1 MSEPKQQ
8 SVMDQLG
15 GVSGLV
21 YTSLPILIFVPVN
34 SIWNLTAAIWAAV
47 GVAVLIAAWRVFRKE
62 SIQPAISGVLGVA
75 VSAFIAHRT
84 GDAKGYFL
92 FGIYTSLAY
101 GAAFVV
107 SILIRWPLV
116 GIIWGFLNGHGNLW
130 RRHKGAVRAYDIAT
144 AAWALVFGARYIVQS
159 QLYDTDH
166 TGWLAVARIAMGWP
180 LAGLAFLV
188 TIWAVRKADRIVEP
202 SPTESDIE
210 AVGEDPGDQPDQRD
224 VS

>member
-1 MSEPKQQ
+1 
-8 SVMDQLG
+8 MDQLG

-47 GVAVLIAAWRVFRKE
+47 GVAVLIAVWRVFRKE

-75 VSAFIAHRT
+75 ISAFIAHRT

-107 SILIRWPLV
+107 SMLIRWPLV
-116 GIIWGFLNGHGNLW
+116 GIIWGYLNGHGNLW

-180 LAGLAFLV
+180 LAGLAFVV

-202 SPTESDIE
+202 SPTESEVE
-210 AVGEDPGDQPDQRD
+210 AVGEEPGDQPDQRD

>member
-1 MSEPKQQ
+1 
-8 SVMDQLG
+8 MDQLG

-47 GVAVLIAAWRVFRKE
+47 GVAVAIAAWRVFRKE

-107 SILIRWPLV
+107 SILVRWPLV

-144 AAWALVFGARYIVQS
+144 AAWALVFGARYVVQS

-202 SPTESDIE
+202 PPTASEIE
-210 AVGEDPGDQPDQRD
+210 AVGEEPGDQPDQRD

>member
-1 MSEPKQQ
+1 
-8 SVMDQLG
+8 MDQLG

-116 GIIWGFLNGHGNLW
+116 GVIWGFLNGHGNLW

-180 LAGLAFLV
+180 LAGLAFVV

-202 SPTESDIE
+202 PPTESDIE
-210 AVGEDPGDQPDQRD
+210 AVGEEPGDQPDQRD